1 LEGFYINRSST
12 ACRAES
18 PRIKIKMK
26 IRVDK
31 MKTSMIFFLIMTLA
45 ISLFG
50 ADIALAG
57 NNELTELEAQQ
68 LKILKLSKV
77 VEEQPSN
84 IKLKEDIEN
93 YKVGLELY
101 QQSNYQRAISELQ
114 KVKYSTLNLPLYIKS
129 QFILGDCYRKIGD
142 WDRAIEVYKNL
153 VIDDPIL
160 TDYSLFFLAETYRLK
175 GENRESIATYKQI
188 IENSPHS
195 LIISEANYQIAQNY
209 RELNDITS
217 AVIYYKNIL
226 EDSKDNQ
233 LKAKVLLELSEIYWQ
248 EKKYIDSLNCLYEI
262 LDEGYRL
269 KRNSEPEE
277 LLIRYFYKIQ
287 EDLKEIK
294 IPYHIMVKCADIL
307 FKYRQYNLAEDLYK
321 EVIKTFPKA
330 ADIAEIYYK
339 RARALYYKK
348 EYKEAVNQCEE
359 IIAKFPP
366 GEITIKANYLGGN
379 SLSALGERYLAIDK
393 YEKIIGQYPESYYAR
408 QSYLRLAECYFQLEE
423 PEKGISVWRELISKY
438 PNSYESM
445 TSLWNLA
452 RYYTNNNSYPEALD
466 YYRKLTE
473 RFSQARLGDDALY
486 WRGKI
491 LENMGSDEEAK
502 IIYEKLIREYPLSY
516 YAERIMEQRNDI
528 DFVWPVSVSEKEDFI
543 NLEEFLKKYDKIEGK
558 GQLSLLKSELFEEI
572 SFYKESI
579 VELRE
584 ALNHNSGNIF
594 LLFRLSNLYKKNK
607 DYYDSLNYTEIIFNY
622 LEDSHQLEE
631 LPLELWESLYPLYY
645 EDMIRERALEY
656 EIDPLL
662 VLAMIREESRFNS
675 WIESVAGARGLMQI
689 IFSTGE
695 WIAQKLNIEDF
706 NDEMLFSHEVNINL
720 GCWYINYL
728 KERFSNDSIL
738 IISGYN
744 AGPGTTSKWLK
755 EYDRSDLD
763 NFVENV
769 PYSETRE
776 HIKKVMKSYQMYKRL
791 AQVLSEE

>member
-1 LEGFYINRSST
+1 
-12 ACRAES
+12 
-18 PRIKIKMK
+18 
-26 IRVDK
+26 
-31 MKTSMIFFLIMTLA
+31 MILA

-50 ADIALAG
+50 ADIVLAG
-57 NNELTELEAQQ
+57 NNELTELEVQQ
-68 LKILKLSKV
+68 LKILRLSKV

-84 IKLKEDIEN
+84 IKLKEDMES
-93 YKVGLELY
+93 YKIGLELY
-101 QQSNYQRAISELQ
+101 QQSDYQQAISELL

-129 QFILGDCYRKIGD
+129 QYILGECYRRIED
-142 WDRAIEVYKNL
+142 WDKAIEVYKNL

-160 TDYSLFFLAETYRLK
+160 TDYSLFHLAETYRLK
-175 GENRESIATYKQI
+175 GENHESIATYKQI
-188 IENSPHS
+188 IENFPHS
-195 LIISEANYQIAQNY
+195 LIISEANYQITQNY
-209 RELNDITS
+209 RELKDITS
-217 AVIYYKNIL
+217 ALIYYKNVL
-226 EDSKDNQ
+226 EDSKDKQ

-248 EKKYIDSLNCLYEI
+248 EKKYIDSFNCLYEI
-262 LDEGYRL
+262 LDEGYKL

-287 EDLKEIK
+287 EDLKEIEV
-294 IPYHIMVKCADIL
+294 PYHIMVKCADIL
-307 FKYRQYNLAEDLYK
+307 FKYRQYNPAEDLYK
-321 EVIKTFPKA
+321 EVIKTFPEA
-330 ADIAEIYYK
+330 PDIAVVYYK
-339 RARALYYKK
+339 RARSLYYKK

-366 GEITIKANYLGGN
+366 GEIIIKANYLGGN
-379 SLSALGERYLAIDK
+379 SLRVLGERYLAIEK

-408 QSYLRLAECYFQLEE
+408 QSYLRLAESYFQLKET
-423 PEKGISVWRELISKY
+423 EKGISLWRELISKY

-452 RYYTNNNSYPEALD
+452 RYYSNNNSYPEALD
-466 YYRKLTE
+466 YYRELSE
-473 RFSQARLGDDALY
+473 RFSQSRLGDDALY
-486 WRGKI
+486 WEGKI
-491 LENMGSDEEAK
+491 LENMGSDEESK
-502 IIYEKLIREYPLSY
+502 IAYEKLIQEYPLSY
-516 YAERIMEQRNDI
+516 YTERIIEQRSDI
-528 DFVWPVSVSEKEDFI
+528 SFIWPVSISRKDDFI

-558 GQLSLLKSELFEEI
+558 GQLSLLKAEVFEEI

-579 VELRE
+579 VELKE
-584 ALNHNSGNIF
+584 ALNNNSGNIF
-594 LLFRLSNLYKKNK
+594 LLFKLSDVYKKNK

-622 LEDSHQLEE
+622 LEDNHQLEE

-645 EDMIRERALEY
+645 EDAIRERALEY

-675 WIESVAGARGLMQI
+675 WNESVAGARGLMQI

-695 WIAQKLNIEDF
+695 WIAQKLNMEDF
-706 NDEMLFSHEVNINL
+706 DDDMLFDPKVNIDL

-728 KERFSNDSIL
+728 KERFLNDSIL

-755 EYDRSDLD
+755 QYDRTDLD

-776 HIKKVMKSYQMYKRL
+776 HIKKVMKSYRMYKRL
-791 AQVLSEE
+791 VQVLSEE

>member
-1 LEGFYINRSST
+1 
-12 ACRAES
+12 
-18 PRIKIKMK
+18 
-26 IRVDK
+26 
-31 MKTSMIFFLIMTLA
+31 MKTVMIFFLIMTLA

-50 ADIALAG
+50 ANIALAD
-57 NNELTELEAQQ
+57 NNVLTELEAQQ

-77 VEEQPSN
+77 VEGQPST
-84 IKLKEDIEN
+84 IKLKEDIER
-93 YKVGLELY
+93 YKIGLELY
-101 QQSNYQRAISELQ
+101 QQSNYQQAISELQ

-129 QFILGDCYRKIGD
+129 QYLLGDCYRKIED
-142 WDRAIEVYKNL
+142 WDRAIEIYKDL
-153 VIDDPIL
+153 VVDDPIL
-160 TDYSLFFLAETYRLK
+160 TDYSLFHLAETYRLK
-175 GENRESIATYKQI
+175 GENRESTATYQQI
-188 IENSPHS
+188 TENFPQS
-195 LIISEANYQIAQNY
+195 LIISETNYQIAQNY

-217 AVIYYKNIL
+217 AVIYYKKIL
-226 EDSKDNQ
+226 EDFKDSQ

-269 KRNSEPEE
+269 RRNSEPEE

-287 EDLKEIK
+287 EDLKEIEV
-294 IPYHIMVKCADIL
+294 PYHIMVKCADIL
-307 FKYRQYNLAEDLYK
+307 FKYRQYNLAGDLYQ
-321 EVIKTFPKA
+321 EAIKAFPEA
-330 ADIAEIYYK
+330 LDIAEVYYK
-339 RARALYYKK
+339 RARALYHKQ

-366 GEITIKANYLGGN
+366 GEITIRANYLGGN
-379 SLSALGERYLAIDK
+379 SLRSLGERYLAIDK
-393 YEKIIGQYPESYYAR
+393 YEKIIAQYPESYYAR
-408 QSYLRLAECYFQLEE
+408 QAYLRLAESYFQLKET
-423 PEKGISVWRELISKY
+423 EKGISLWRELISKY

-445 TSLWNLA
+445 TSLWDLA
-452 RYYTNNNSYPEALD
+452 RYYSNNNADSEALD
-466 YYRKLTE
+466 YYRELSE
-473 RFSQARLGDDALY
+473 RFSQSNLGDDALY
-486 WRGKI
+486 WKGKI
-491 LENMGSDEEAK
+491 LESIGSDEEAK
-502 IIYEKLIREYPLSY
+502 TAYEKLIREYPLSY
-516 YAERIMEQRNDI
+516 YTERITEQRSDI
-528 DFVWPVSVSEKEDFI
+528 SFVWPASVSKKEDFI

-558 GQLSLLKSELFEEI
+558 GQLSLLKAELFEEI

-579 VELRE
+579 VELKGT
-584 ALNHNSGNIF
+584 LNYYPGNIF
-594 LLFRLSNLYKKNK
+594 LLFKLSDTYKKNK
-607 DYYDSLNYTEIIFNY
+607 DYYDSLNYAEIIFNY
-622 LEDSHQLEE
+622 LEDNRQLEE

-645 EDMIRERALEY
+645 QDLIRERALEY

-662 VLAMIREESRFNS
+662 ALAMIREESRFNV
-675 WIESVAGARGLMQI
+675 WNESVAGARGLMQI

-706 NDEMLFSHEVNINL
+706 NDDMLFVPEINIDL

-728 KERFSNDSIL
+728 KERFLNDSIL

-755 EYDRSDLD
+755 QYDRSDLD

>member
-1 LEGFYINRSST
+1 
-12 ACRAES
+12 
-18 PRIKIKMK
+18 
-26 IRVDK
+26 
-31 MKTSMIFFLIMTLA
+31 MIFFLIMTLA

-101 QQSNYQRAISELQ
+101 QQSDYQQAISELQ

-142 WDRAIEVYKNL
+142 WDSAIEIYKNL

-175 GENRESIATYKQI
+175 GENRESTATYKRI
-188 IENSPHS
+188 IENFPQS
-195 LIISEANYQIAQNY
+195 LIISKANYQIAQNY
-209 RELNDITS
+209 HELKDINS
-217 AVIYYKNIL
+217 ALIYYKNIL

-366 GEITIKANYLGGN
+366 SEITIKANYLGGN
-379 SLSALGERYLAIDK
+379 SLSALGERYLAIGK
-393 YEKIIGQYPESYYAR
+393 YKKIIEQYPETYYAR
-408 QSYLRLAECYFQLEE
+408 ESYLRMAEYYFQLGE
-423 PEKGISVWRELISKY
+423 PEKGISQWRQLINRY
-438 PNSYESM
+438 PNSDQAM
-445 TSLWNLA
+445 TTWWNLG
-452 RYYTNNNSYPEALD
+452 RYYTKNNKDPEALEA
-466 YYRKLTE
+466 YRALSE
-473 RFSQARLGDDALY
+473 RFSKSRLGDDALY
-486 WRGKI
+486 WRGKTLQKMG
-491 LENMGSDEEAK
+491 LEDEANS
-502 IIYEKLIREYPLSY
+502 IYEKLLKDYPLSY
-516 YAERIMEQRNDI
+516 YAERIIEQREDVNYRWLLPVVSI
-528 DFVWPVSVSEKEDFI
+528 SKEKDFT
-543 NLEEFLKKYDKIEGK
+543 NLDGFLDKYDKINEK
-558 GQLSLLKSELFEEI
+558 GQLFLLKAELFGEV
-572 SFYKESI
+572 SFYKEAI
-579 VELRE
+579 IELKG
-584 ALNHNSGNIF
+584 ALNYNPGNIF
-594 LLFRLSNLYKKNK
+594 LLFRLSDLYQKNE

-622 LEDSHQLEE
+622 LQDNYPLEE
-631 LPLELWESLYPLYY
+631 LPLELWEHLYPAYF
-645 EDMIRERALEY
+645 EDMIREYALKY

-662 VLAMIREESRFNS
+662 ALAMIREESRFNA
-675 WIESVAGARGLMQI
+675 WNESVAGARGLMQI

-706 NDEMLFSHEVNINL
+706 NDDMLFVPDINIDL
-720 GCWYINYL
+720 GCWYIGYL
-728 KERFSNDSIL
+728 KERFLNDPIL

>member
-1 LEGFYINRSST
+1 
-12 ACRAES
+12 
-18 PRIKIKMK
+18 
-26 IRVDK
+26 

-101 QQSNYQRAISELQ
+101 QQSDYQQAISELQ

-142 WDRAIEVYKNL
+142 WDSAIEIYKNL

-175 GENRESIATYKQI
+175 GENRESTATYKRI
-188 IENSPHS
+188 IENFPQS
-195 LIISEANYQIAQNY
+195 LIISKANYQIAQNY
-209 RELNDITS
+209 HELKDINS
-217 AVIYYKNIL
+217 ALIYYKNIL

-366 GEITIKANYLGGN
+366 SEITIKANYLGGN
-379 SLSALGERYLAIDK
+379 SLSALGERYLAIGK
-393 YEKIIGQYPESYYAR
+393 YKKIIEQYPETYYAR
-408 QSYLRLAECYFQLEE
+408 ESYLRMAEYYFQLGE
-423 PEKGISVWRELISKY
+423 PEKGISQWRQLINRY
-438 PNSYESM
+438 PNSDQAM
-445 TSLWNLA
+445 TTWWNLG
-452 RYYTNNNSYPEALD
+452 RYYTKNNKDPEALEA
-466 YYRKLTE
+466 YRALSE
-473 RFSQARLGDDALY
+473 RFSKSRLGDDALY
-486 WRGKI
+486 WRGKTLQKMG
-491 LENMGSDEEAK
+491 LEDEANS
-502 IIYEKLIREYPLSY
+502 IYEKLLKDYPLSY
-516 YAERIMEQRNDI
+516 YAERIIEQREDVNYRWLLPVVSI
-528 DFVWPVSVSEKEDFI
+528 SKEKDFT
-543 NLEEFLKKYDKIEGK
+543 NLDGFLDKYDKINEK
-558 GQLSLLKSELFEEI
+558 GQLFLLKAELFGEV
-572 SFYKESI
+572 SFYKEAI
-579 VELRE
+579 IELKG
-584 ALNHNSGNIF
+584 ALNYNPGNIF
-594 LLFRLSNLYKKNK
+594 LLFRLSDLYQKNE

-622 LEDSHQLEE
+622 LQDNYPLEE
-631 LPLELWESLYPLYY
+631 LPLELWEHLYPAYF
-645 EDMIRERALEY
+645 EDMIREYALKY

-662 VLAMIREESRFNS
+662 ALAMIREESRFNA
-675 WIESVAGARGLMQI
+675 WNESVAGARGLMQI

-706 NDEMLFSHEVNINL
+706 NDDMLFVPDINIDL
-720 GCWYINYL
+720 GCWYIGYL
-728 KERFSNDSIL
+728 KERFLNDPIL

>member
-1 LEGFYINRSST
+1 
-12 ACRAES
+12 
-18 PRIKIKMK
+18 
-26 IRVDK
+26 
-31 MKTSMIFFLIMTLA
+31 MIFFLIMTLA

-101 QQSNYQRAISELQ
+101 QQSDYQQAISELQ

-142 WDRAIEVYKNL
+142 WDSAIEIYKNL

-175 GENRESIATYKQI
+175 GENRESTATYKRI
-188 IENSPHS
+188 IENFPQS
-195 LIISEANYQIAQNY
+195 LIISKANYQIAQNY
-209 RELNDITS
+209 HELKDINS
-217 AVIYYKNIL
+217 ALIYYKNIL

-366 GEITIKANYLGGN
+366 SEITIKANYLGGN
-379 SLSALGERYLAIDK
+379 SLSALGERYLAIGK
-393 YEKIIGQYPESYYAR
+393 YKKIIEQYPETYYAR
-408 QSYLRLAECYFQLEE
+408 ESYLRMAEYYFQLGE
-423 PEKGISVWRELISKY
+423 PEKGISQWRQLINRY
-438 PNSYESM
+438 PNSDQAM
-445 TSLWNLA
+445 TTWWNLG
-452 RYYTNNNSYPEALD
+452 RYYTKNNKDPEALEA
-466 YYRKLTE
+466 YRALSE
-473 RFSQARLGDDALY
+473 RFSKSRLGDDALY
-486 WRGKI
+486 WRGKTLQKMG
-491 LENMGSDEEAK
+491 LEDEANS
-502 IIYEKLIREYPLSY
+502 IYEKLLKDYPLSY
-516 YAERIMEQRNDI
+516 YAERIIEQREDVNYRWLLPVVSI
-528 DFVWPVSVSEKEDFI
+528 SKEKDFT
-543 NLEEFLKKYDKIEGK
+543 NLDGFLDKYDKINEK
-558 GQLSLLKSELFEEI
+558 GQLFLLKAELFGEV
-572 SFYKESI
+572 SFYKEAI
-579 VELRE
+579 IELKG
-584 ALNHNSGNIF
+584 ALNYNPGNIF
-594 LLFRLSNLYKKNK
+594 LLFRLSDLYQKNE

-622 LEDSHQLEE
+622 LQDNYPLEE
-631 LPLELWESLYPLYY
+631 LPLELWEHLYPAYF
-645 EDMIRERALEY
+645 EDMIREYALKY

-662 VLAMIREESRFNS
+662 ALAMIREESRFNA
-675 WIESVAGARGLMQI
+675 WNESVAGARGLMQI

-706 NDEMLFSHEVNINL
+706 NDDMLFVPDINIDL
-720 GCWYINYL
+720 GCWYIGYL
-728 KERFSNDSIL
+728 KERFLNDPIL

-744 AGPGTTSKWLK
+744 AGPGKTSKWLK

>member
-1 LEGFYINRSST
+1 
-12 ACRAES
+12 
-18 PRIKIKMK
+18 
-26 IRVDK
+26 
-31 MKTSMIFFLIMTLA
+31 MKTVMIFFLIMILA

-50 ADIALAG
+50 ADIVLAG
-57 NNELTELEAQQ
+57 NNELTELEVQQ
-68 LKILKLSKV
+68 LKILRLSKV

-84 IKLKEDIEN
+84 IKLKEDMES
-93 YKVGLELY
+93 YKIGLELY
-101 QQSNYQRAISELQ
+101 QQSDYQQAISELL

-129 QFILGDCYRKIGD
+129 QYILGECYRRIED
-142 WDRAIEVYKNL
+142 WDKAIEVYKNL

-160 TDYSLFFLAETYRLK
+160 TDYSLFHLAETYRLK
-175 GENRESIATYKQI
+175 GENHESIATYKQI
-188 IENSPHS
+188 IENFPHS
-195 LIISEANYQIAQNY
+195 LIISEANYQITQNY
-209 RELNDITS
+209 RELKDITS
-217 AVIYYKNIL
+217 ALIYYKNVL
-226 EDSKDNQ
+226 EDSKDKQ

-248 EKKYIDSLNCLYEI
+248 EKKYIDSFNCLYEI

-287 EDLKEIK
+287 EDLKEIEV
-294 IPYHIMVKCADIL
+294 PYHIMVKCADIL
-307 FKYRQYNLAEDLYK
+307 FKYRQYNPAEDLYK
-321 EVIKTFPKA
+321 EVIKTFPEA
-330 ADIAEIYYK
+330 PDIAVVYYK
-339 RARALYYKK
+339 RARSLYYKK

-366 GEITIKANYLGGN
+366 GEIIIKANYLGGN
-379 SLSALGERYLAIDK
+379 SLRVLGERYLAIEK

-408 QSYLRLAECYFQLEE
+408 QSYLRLAESYFQLKET
-423 PEKGISVWRELISKY
+423 EKGISLWRELISKY

-452 RYYTNNNSYPEALD
+452 RYYSNNNSYPEALD
-466 YYRKLTE
+466 YYRELSE
-473 RFSQARLGDDALY
+473 RFSQSRLGDDALY
-486 WRGKI
+486 WEGKI
-491 LENMGSDEEAK
+491 LENMGSDEESK
-502 IIYEKLIREYPLSY
+502 IAYEKLIQEYPLSY
-516 YAERIMEQRNDI
+516 YTERIIEQRSDI
-528 DFVWPVSVSEKEDFI
+528 SFIWPVSVSKEEDFI

-558 GQLSLLKSELFEEI
+558 GQLSLLKAEVFEEI

-579 VELRE
+579 VELKE
-584 ALNHNSGNIF
+584 ALNNNSGNIF
-594 LLFRLSNLYKKNK
+594 LLFKLSDVYKKNK

-622 LEDSHQLEE
+622 LEDNHQLEE

-645 EDMIRERALEY
+645 EDAIRERALEY

-675 WIESVAGARGLMQI
+675 WNESVAGARGLMQI

-695 WIAQKLNIEDF
+695 WIAQKLNMEDF
-706 NDEMLFSHEVNINL
+706 DDDMLFDPKVNIDL

-728 KERFSNDSIL
+728 KERFLNDSIL

-755 EYDRSDLD
+755 QYDRTDLD

-776 HIKKVMKSYQMYKRL
+776 HIKKVMKSYRMYKRL
-791 AQVLSEE
+791 VQVLSEE

>member
-1 LEGFYINRSST
+1 
-12 ACRAES
+12 
-18 PRIKIKMK
+18 
-26 IRVDK
+26 
-31 MKTSMIFFLIMTLA
+31 MKTVMIFFLIMILA

-50 ADIALAG
+50 ADIVLAG
-57 NNELTELEAQQ
+57 NNELTELEVQQ
-68 LKILKLSKV
+68 LKILRLSKV

-84 IKLKEDIEN
+84 IKLKEDMES
-93 YKVGLELY
+93 YKIGLELY
-101 QQSNYQRAISELQ
+101 QQSDYQQAISELL

-129 QFILGDCYRKIGD
+129 QYILGECYRRIED
-142 WDRAIEVYKNL
+142 WDKAIEVYKNL

-160 TDYSLFFLAETYRLK
+160 TDYSLFHLAETYRLK
-175 GENRESIATYKQI
+175 GENHESIATYKQI
-188 IENSPHS
+188 IENFPHS
-195 LIISEANYQIAQNY
+195 LIISEANYQITQNY
-209 RELNDITS
+209 RELKDITS
-217 AVIYYKNIL
+217 ALIYYKNVL
-226 EDSKDNQ
+226 EDSKDKQ

-248 EKKYIDSLNCLYEI
+248 EKKYIDSFNCLYEI

-287 EDLKEIK
+287 EDLKEIEV
-294 IPYHIMVKCADIL
+294 PYHIMVKCADIL
-307 FKYRQYNLAEDLYK
+307 FKYRQYNPAEDLYK
-321 EVIKTFPKA
+321 EVIKTFPEA
-330 ADIAEIYYK
+330 PDIAVVYYK
-339 RARALYYKK
+339 RARSLYYKK

-366 GEITIKANYLGGN
+366 GEIIIKANYLGGN
-379 SLSALGERYLAIDK
+379 SLRVLGERYLAIEK

-408 QSYLRLAECYFQLEE
+408 QSYLRLAESYFQLKET
-423 PEKGISVWRELISKY
+423 EKGISLWRELISKY

-452 RYYTNNNSYPEALD
+452 RYYSNNNSYPEALD
-466 YYRKLTE
+466 YYRELSE
-473 RFSQARLGDDALY
+473 RFSQSRLGDDALY
-486 WRGKI
+486 WEGKI
-491 LENMGSDEEAK
+491 LENMGSDEESK
-502 IIYEKLIREYPLSY
+502 IAYEKLIQEYPLSY
-516 YAERIMEQRNDI
+516 YTERIIEQRSDI
-528 DFVWPVSVSEKEDFI
+528 SFIWPVSISRKDDFI

-558 GQLSLLKSELFEEI
+558 GQLSLLKAEVFEEI

-579 VELRE
+579 VELKE
-584 ALNHNSGNIF
+584 ALNNNSGNIF
-594 LLFRLSNLYKKNK
+594 LLFKLSDVYKKNK

-622 LEDSHQLEE
+622 LEDNHQLEE

-645 EDMIRERALEY
+645 EDAIRERALEY

-675 WIESVAGARGLMQI
+675 WNESVAGARGLMQI

-695 WIAQKLNIEDF
+695 WIAQKLNMEDF
-706 NDEMLFSHEVNINL
+706 DDDMLFDPKVNIDL

-728 KERFSNDSIL
+728 KERFLNDSIL

-755 EYDRSDLD
+755 QYDRTDLD

-776 HIKKVMKSYQMYKRL
+776 HIKKVMKSYRMYKRL
-791 AQVLSEE
+791 VQVLSEE